1 MSLTNVTL
9 VCLCF
14 PYVFPFF
21 SLNDHYQSKP
31 IFFGVVVLFL
41 PSEFIDLSKN
51 AVITPSESNYPLCL
65 YLSSMKASKYASIK
79 GCLFLLLVFI
89 LLILSAQFWNLKG

>member
-1 MSLTNVTL
+1 MTTISQN
-9 VCLCF
+9 
-14 PYVFPFF
+14 PF
-21 SLNDHYQSKP
+21 
-31 IFFGVVVLFL
+31 FFGVVVLFL

-51 AVITPSESNYPLCL
+51 AVIAPSESNYPLRL